1 MIQPSEGL
9 KRQLEELRAIEDS
22 PADLTARTG
31 ELVARYDRE
40 WQLAHNEGRPVEQAV
55 VDFLTSVILH
65 VDCLAATE
73 QLPEASTTMIF
84 GLLST
89 DISRARVS
97 DFEGLYVRG
106 CHRLAMLLISL
117 ADMAADGGCAA
128 HLDVS
133 ARYGLALFSAAY
145 GRYLQNGG
153 APIRDGGIDELF
165 RQLEGSNL
173 SATLPPL
180 HGEPPAPLERPGEL
194 LVDILTRLRA
204 CGLATI

>member
-1 MIQPSEGL
+1 MIRPSDQL
-9 KRQLEELRAIEDS
+9 TQQLEELRALEDS

-55 VDFLTSVILH
+55 TDFLTAVILH

-73 QLPEASTTMIF
+73 QLPEAVTTMIF

-97 DFEGLYVRG
+97 EFEGLYVRG

-117 ADMAADGGCAA
+117 ADMAPDPGCAA
-128 HLDVS
+128 HLDVC
-133 ARYGLALFSAAY
+133 ARYGLALFQAAY
-145 GRYLQNGG
+145 GRYLENGG
-153 APIRDGGIDELF
+153 APITDGGIAELYA
-165 RQLEGSNL
+165 QLKDSGLAES
-173 SATLPPL
+173 LPPL
-180 HGEPPAPLERPGEL
+180 HGEAPAPLEKPGEL